1 MKPFTT
7 AASIVFALV
16 ALVHLYRL
24 VKPFPVVV
32 GGTMVPQWISL
43 IGAIV
48 AAVLAL
54 MVWRESRRP

>member
-24 VKPFPVVV
+24 MKPFPVLV

-54 MVWRESRRP
+54 MVWRESRR